1 MFDFYLCIFVSHSF
15 APIELGALV
24 DLHRANSIMNEEPL
38 TDDEVSIIK
47 GALDMKDKEVKDAY
61 VPIDRVFM
69 VNKLQ
74 VMDRS
79 AMKQVCAMCYVQAGV
94 GGAFRYIG
102 VHMREQKKNKTSE
115 RVKGVFFVVECVMCI
130 MCILYLGV

>member
-1 MFDFYLCIFVSHSF
+1 MYFVLHSF
-15 APIELGALV
+15 TPIELGALV
-24 DLHRANSIMNEEPL
+24 DLHRANSVLNEDPL

-74 VMDRS
+74 IMDRS
-79 AMKQVCAMCYVQAGV
+79 GMKQVCAMS
-94 GGAFRYIG
+94 
-102 VHMREQKKNKTSE
+102 KKE
-115 RVKGVFFVVECVMCI
+115 WGKGRHSKSRLLETI
-130 MCILYLGV
+130 IY